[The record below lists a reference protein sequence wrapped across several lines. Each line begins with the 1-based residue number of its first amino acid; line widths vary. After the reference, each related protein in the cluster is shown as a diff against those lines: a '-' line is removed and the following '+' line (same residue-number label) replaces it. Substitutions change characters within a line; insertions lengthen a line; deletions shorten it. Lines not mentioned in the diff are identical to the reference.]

1 MIASSLATRSCLSH
15 LDFLAGGGKS
25 SEGCTPDEADVDDG
39 GCTLKKLT
47 NSSALIV
54 AEEMIMRSEGRIR
67 RILGDAGS
75 VTGLKMKRYTYF
87 FSTPSSKSV
96 YRLRS

>member
-1 MIASSLATRSCLSH
+1 MLAVGSLRYDISTGYARPSKRTIIASSLATRSCLSH

-54 AEEMIMRSEGRIR
+54 AEEMIMRREGRIR

-75 VTGLKMKRYTYF
+75 VTG
-87 FSTPSSKSV
+87 
-96 YRLRS
+96 